1 MLPEENQYLG
11 PKLELLDH
19 DWTYVS
25 LLQSQND
32 DRQQLSLTGNQ
43 VYQINI
49 GGTSPVTCI
58 ILITSEQ
65 LTTENGSPTSTRV
78 LRFKPYFL
86 LDDLLGCHPLKARTG
101 VVRRKNLVIE
111 YDNSDKDENY
121 QTVSIESGSCMN
133 QMLLWKVMD
142 KGDGRPE
149 YVISFSSDQSESLK
163 ESSADNSP
171 AKWSRNLIIRLEKDS
186 SSRQCF
192 IVRGQS
198 EVGETVVTPCILL
211 THTTTQT
218 NQVHIVV
225 TRDDRPQMRLVNR
238 LSSNVRY
245 REPGVTENEYVL
257 EASSYSWHT
266 CSYLQE
272 GFPYAVE
279 KQDKTLLQFTA
290 DAKGIPTL
298 KLFRLNLTINIQH

>member
-1 MLPEENQYLG
+1 
-11 PKLELLDH
+11 
-19 DWTYVS
+19 
-25 LLQSQND
+25 
-32 DRQQLSLTGNQ
+32 
-43 VYQINI
+43 
-49 GGTSPVTCI
+49 
-58 ILITSEQ
+58 
-65 LTTENGSPTSTRV
+65 
-78 LRFKPYFL
+78 
-86 LDDLLGCHPLKARTG
+86 
-101 VVRRKNLVIE
+101 
-111 YDNSDKDENY
+111 
-121 QTVSIESGSCMN
+121 MN

-192 IVRGQS
+192 IVRGQN

-211 THTTTQT
+211 THISTQT
-218 NQVHIVV
+218 NQVHIIV

-245 REPGVTENEYVL
+245 REPGVSENEYVL

-298 KLFRLNLTINIQH
+298 KLLRLNLIINIDFLKKTFNLYFLVIVILALSINVLF